1 MNEQQKNI
9 KKTLFIL
16 VAVMVTILVLFLN
29 KITTPR
35 YLSNIELKINGLV
48 LIKESK
54 AIIGMEHTQPDALWR
69 IIVKDKDDVLFFSD
83 VYQSLKTSV
92 RENVAVVDSA
102 NVTSLIYS
110 QLSGIPE
117 NTKII
122 PILNPSGELIGY
134 FKKPFD
140 KNKAILTLSSI
151 VTHR

>member
-69 IIVKDKDDVLFFSD
+69 IIVKDKDDVLF
-83 VYQSLKTSV
+83 
-92 RENVAVVDSA
+92 SA
-102 NVTSLIYS
+102 MFIN
-110 QLSGIPE
+110 
-117 NTKII
+117 
-122 PILNPSGELIGY
+122 
-134 FKKPFD
+134 
-140 KNKAILTLSSI
+140 
-151 VTHR
+151 R